1 MAETV
6 VVAVF
11 VAKEGKEDALV
22 EGLRP
27 AIEQTHDEEGCLAY
41 ALHRDKQNPSRFA
54 LVEVWRSQADLDE
67 HMQKPYVA
75 ALGAAAGE
83 LLAEPPQLSFTEPV
97 PIGDAGKGA
106 LQL

>member
-11 VAKEGKEDALV
+11 TAKEGQEDALI

-27 AIEQTHDEEGCLAY
+27 TIEQTHDEEGCLSY

-54 LVEVWRSQADLDE
+54 LVETWRSQADLDE
-67 HMQKPYVA
+67 HLQKPYVA
-75 ALGAAAGE
+75 ALGAIAGD
-83 LLAEPPQLSFTEPV
+83 LLAEPPQISFTEPI
-97 PIGDAGKGA
+97 PIGDAAKGA
-106 LQL
+106 LGD